1 VAQALSR
8 VEEGGGTSRQVAKF
22 FLPAPIVGWK
32 SEGVVVG
39 SYPVQGVGFPNRLPL
54 EGTGRVQNF
63 GL

>member
-1 VAQALSR
+1 MKSCMDV
-8 VEEGGGTSRQVAKF
+8 
-22 FLPAPIVGWK
+22 PIVGWK

-63 GL
+63 GS